1 MTQPSHDETTDQQ
14 LVLFDLSSQE
24 PINMTS
30 PAFLPQLPTPP
41 PARGKGK
48 KASAPAR
55 ACQPTN
61 GHSPATLATPTQ
73 LEISP
78 RPPLPEILPL
88 LLAGVRAALFQT
100 LAQEAHAIYQAQL
113 TQQPAEQRLVVLLAV
128 EPVRLGASAQLLLD
142 SPALNAAVS
151 LLALGATLTQRTQ
164 LFSTLVAHNRGPAPE
179 GAGPFDFGSPRVRK
193 MFSWTKSHVAD

>member
-1 MTQPSHDETTDQQ
+1 MTQPSHDEFTDQQ
-14 LVLFDLSSQE
+14 LVLFDLGSQE

-48 KASAPAR
+48 KASASAR
-55 ACQPTN
+55 ASQQTS
-61 GHSPATLATPTQ
+61 GRSPATLTTPTR

-78 RPPLPEILPL
+78 RPPLPELPPL

-100 LAQEAHAIYQAQL
+100 LAQEAHTTYQAL
-113 TQQPAEQRLVVLLAV
+113 LAHQPAEQHDQVLLAV
-128 EPVRLGASAQLLLD
+128 EPARLGASAQLLLD

-151 LLALGATLTQRTQ
+151 LLALGATLTQRT
-164 LFSTLVAHNRGPAPE
+164 
-179 GAGPFDFGSPRVRK
+179 
-193 MFSWTKSHVAD
+193 